1 MSNQLD
7 GKVAIITGA
16 ARGQGEAHA
25 RALVEAGASV
35 VLGDVLDDAGKE
47 VANELG
53 EQATYVHLDVT
64 SEDDWRE
71 AVDLTVDRYGS
82 LTTLVNNAGVSPR
95 PTPILDTSVEDYR
108 KVVDVN
114 QVGIYIGMRTA
125 APELAKSEG
134 ASIINVSSVNG
145 FQGGWGIAGYASSKF
160 AVRGLTRTAAIEWG
174 ELGIRVNSIHPG
186 PIDTYMI
193 QPEAWGGYDVR
204 PTIAKRLP
212 LERVGRPEEV
222 SELVLWLASDA
233 SSFCTGSEFVVDGGF
248 LAGPPRLGKG

>member
-1 MSNQLD
+1 LGTLD

-25 RALVEAGASV
+25 KAFVEAGASIV
-35 VLGDVLDDAGKE
+35 IGDVLDDACKE
-47 VANELG
+47 VANALG
-53 EQATYVHLDVT
+53 EAATHVRLDVT
-64 SEDDWRE
+64 SEDHWRD
-71 AVDLTVDRYGS
+71 AVQTAVDRYGA

-95 PTPILDTSVEDYR
+95 PTPILDTTVEQYR
-108 KVVDVN
+108 QVIDVN

-125 APELAKSEG
+125 APVLAQAEG
-134 ASIINVSSVNG
+134 ASIVNVSSVNG

-193 QPEAWGGYDVR
+193 SAEAWGGYDPR
-204 PTIAKRLP
+204 PAIAKRLP
-212 LERVGRPEEV
+212 LERVGRTDEV
-222 SELVLWLASDA
+222 SELVVWLASDA